1 MIIGSARSDENKKL
15 VGGTAGDQRQTQNR
29 DTTGEVSLQNFYIH
43 KKGWYIYRPKD
54 ADKAN
59 KLASAMIKACG
70 NICIGY
76 SQSDRYG
83 IIKYGIDTDTPC
95 NCDCSSLVRA
105 CIIYVYCIDVGDFN
119 TANEGGVLEKSGL
132 FLDKIKYNK
141 DIVLYNGDILV
152 TCTKGHT
159 AIIVEGRSRQIS
171 TEKKTNVTDYIE
183 YYPQYKGASYSIVDV
198 LKTLGE
204 TDTSFTHRKQIALA
218 NGFLI
223 YLGTA
228 SENTKLIKLA
238 KQGALIKP

>member
-15 VGGTAGDQRQTQNR
+15 VGGKAGDQRQTTAN
-29 DTTGEVSLQNFYIH
+29 DTNGEVSMQNFYVH

-54 ADKAN
+54 IDKAN
-59 KLASAMIKACG
+59 KLANAMIKACG

-76 SQSDRYG
+76 SQSERDG

-105 CIIYVYCIDVGDFN
+105 CIIYVYGIDVGNFN
-119 TANEGGVLEKSGL
+119 TESEPRVLEKSGL
-132 FLDKIKYNK
+132 FLDKIKYSK
-141 DIVLYNGDILV
+141 DVQLYNGDILV

-159 AIIVEGRSRQIS
+159 AIVVEGRSRTIETS
-171 TEKKTNVTDYIE
+171 KTVQVTDYIT
-183 YYPQYKGASYSIVDV
+183 YYKQYTGSSYSIIDV
-198 LKTLGE
+198 LKTIGE

-218 NGFLI
+218 NGMTS
-223 YLGTA
+223 YTGKA

-238 KQGALIKP
+238 RQGALIKV